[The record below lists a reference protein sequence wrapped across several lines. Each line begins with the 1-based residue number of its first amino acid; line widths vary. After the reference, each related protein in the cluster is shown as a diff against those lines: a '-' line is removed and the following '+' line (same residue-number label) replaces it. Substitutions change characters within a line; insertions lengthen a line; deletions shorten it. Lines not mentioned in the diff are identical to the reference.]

1 MMDYQTAVRGAFFDI
16 AGVAETPDEVAAQA
30 RYLDD
35 GLLFLQEG
43 KIIAL
48 LPWLE
53 GEAFLHPLKGYVDLR
68 GKLLL
73 PGFVD
78 THIHYPQTEM
88 IGRLWR
94 TAAGVAHHLHLPGG
108 EPVCRCGV
116 CPGDSAVF
124 CKSADKPWHHHRAG
138 VLYPASGIG
147 GGVIQ
152 RSAAPQYAPDRRES
166 DDGSP
171 CARLPVRNRRGE
183 LRADPGVDP
192 PLASAR
198 QAGLCHHPALCPH
211 LDPGVAGGGAA
222 PAGRVS
228 RHLAADASQ

>member
-48 LPWLE
+48 LPWQE

-68 GKLLL
+68 DKLLL

-78 THIHYPQTEM
+78 AHVHYPQTEM
-88 IGRLWR
+88 IG
-94 TAAGVAHHLHLPGG
+94 AFG
-108 EPVCRCGV
+108 EQLLEWLTTYTFPVESQFA
-116 CPGDSAVF
+116 DAEYAQEIAQFF

-211 LDPGVAGGGAA
+211 LNPGVAGGRAA